1 MDSPTMATFVLIAV
15 IIGFVA
21 SDFIKPKKK

>member
-1 MDSPTMATFVLIAV
+1 MDSLTIATFVLIAT